1 MKTRTIQGYIDR
13 RAFTWVVP
21 LERASESSNILEI
34 LRENHTTVVK
44 LLSSRT
50 FGIGALYF
58 DDLRSVAPV
67 VMMICCGYKNYNDHT
82 LATTICASY
91 LDPSSSCCPQPDTT
105 GIQNENIQ

>member
-58 DDLRSVAPV
+58 DDLRSVVPV
-67 VMMICCGYKNYNDHT
+67 VMMICCGYKNYNRKQ
-82 LATTICASY
+82 ATILRCSY